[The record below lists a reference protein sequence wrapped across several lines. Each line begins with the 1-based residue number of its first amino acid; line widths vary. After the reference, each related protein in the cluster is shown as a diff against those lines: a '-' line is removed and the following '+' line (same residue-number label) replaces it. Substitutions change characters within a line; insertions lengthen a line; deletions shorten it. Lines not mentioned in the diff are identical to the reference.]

1 MKSNINEEKTLKHLK
16 DSNELLK
23 KENNKLKLENKVIS
37 SLKDTITKLQEEKM
51 DLSKKLIE
59 MESEAVLYKNSQ
71 EVNDEMLYN
80 PRRGSRLSTI
90 DQKELLQKLQPN
102 SSNLN
107 LTNKEPKKFNNE
119 LIKIENSNFSI
130 ISKKNIN
137 LLKDGLKNKNEEI
150 LLLKN
155 ELVKKDQIILELKKN
170 MENYNNIFD
179 SKYSL
184 NSSINNSKM
193 IKSYNEDSLNKKLQ
207 NKPEDYLGLLSRRFS
222 FQVNNDQK
230 QVNDSIYDENEA
242 HLLLEKN
249 IYSEIQNIL
258 EEKRNFILKT
268 LTCEN
273 FSFDILNDNNNFKNK
288 KSSESISDEIN
299 GSNIEQIL
307 ALIRQRKRKVEM
319 TKKYLE
325 EKII

>member
-1 MKSNINEEKTLKHLK
+1 MKSSINEEKTIKHLK
-16 DSNELLK
+16 ESNELLK
-23 KENNKLKLENKVIS
+23 KENTKLKLENKSIP
-37 SLKDTITKLQEEKM
+37 SLKDTISKLQEEKM
-51 DLSKKLIE
+51 ELSRKLIE
-59 MESEAVLYKNSQ
+59 MESEAVLYKDSQ
-71 EVNDEMLYN
+71 EINDEMLYN

-90 DQKELLQKLQPN
+90 EQKEILPKLQPN
-102 SSNLN
+102 SSNFN
-107 LTNKEPKKFNNE
+107 LANKEQKRFNNG

-130 ISKKNIN
+130 FSKKNMN

-155 ELVKKDQIILELKKN
+155 ELVKKEKIISDLKKN

-184 NSSINNSKM
+184 NSSINNSKV
-193 IKSYNEDSLNKKLQ
+193 KTYNEDSTNKIIQ

-222 FQVNNDQK
+222 FQVNSDTK
-230 QVNDSIYDENEA
+230 QVNESMYDENES
-242 HLLLEKN
+242 HILLEKN
-249 IYSEIQNIL
+249 IHSEIQNIL

-273 FSFDILNDNNNFKNK
+273 FSFDILNDKSNFKNK
-288 KSSESISDEIN
+288 KSSESISDELTGN
-299 GSNIEQIL
+299 NIEQIL

>member
-1 MKSNINEEKTLKHLK
+1 MKSINEEKTIKHLK
-16 DSNELLK
+16 ESNELLK
-23 KENNKLKLENKVIS
+23 KENTKLKLENKSIP
-37 SLKDTITKLQEEKM
+37 SLKDTISKLQEEKM
-51 DLSKKLIE
+51 ELSRKLIE
-59 MESEAVLYKNSQ
+59 MESEAVLYKDSQ
-71 EVNDEMLYN
+71 EINDEMLYN

-90 DQKELLQKLQPN
+90 EQKEILPKLQPN
-102 SSNLN
+102 SSNFN
-107 LTNKEPKKFNNE
+107 LANKEQKRFNND

-130 ISKKNIN
+130 FSKKNMN

-155 ELVKKDQIILELKKN
+155 ELVKKEKIISGLKKN

-184 NSSINNSKM
+184 NSSINNSKV
-193 IKSYNEDSLNKKLQ
+193 KTYNEDSTNKIIQ

-222 FQVNNDQK
+222 FQVNSDTK
-230 QVNDSIYDENEA
+230 QVNESMYDENES
-242 HLLLEKN
+242 HILLEKN
-249 IYSEIQNIL
+249 IHSEIQNIL

-273 FSFDILNDNNNFKNK
+273 FSFDILNDKSNFKNK
-288 KSSESISDEIN
+288 KSSESISDELTGN
-299 GSNIEQIL
+299 NIEQIL

>member
-1 MKSNINEEKTLKHLK
+1 MKSINEEKTIKHLK
-16 DSNELLK
+16 ESNELLK
-23 KENNKLKLENKVIS
+23 KENTKLKLENKSIP
-37 SLKDTITKLQEEKM
+37 SLKDTISKLQEEKM
-51 DLSKKLIE
+51 ELSRKLIE
-59 MESEAVLYKNSQ
+59 MESEAVLYKDSQ
-71 EVNDEMLYN
+71 EINDEMLYN

-90 DQKELLQKLQPN
+90 EQKEILPKLQPN
-102 SSNLN
+102 SSNFN
-107 LTNKEPKKFNNE
+107 LANKEQKRFNNG

-130 ISKKNIN
+130 FSKKNMN

-155 ELVKKDQIILELKKN
+155 ELVKKEKIISDLKKN

-184 NSSINNSKM
+184 NSSINNSKV
-193 IKSYNEDSLNKKLQ
+193 KTYNEDSTNKIIQ

-222 FQVNNDQK
+222 FQVNSDTK
-230 QVNDSIYDENEA
+230 QVNESMYDENES
-242 HLLLEKN
+242 HILLEKN
-249 IYSEIQNIL
+249 IHSEIQNIL

-273 FSFDILNDNNNFKNK
+273 FSFDILNDKSNFKNK
-288 KSSESISDEIN
+288 KSSESISDELTGN
-299 GSNIEQIL
+299 NIEQIL

>member
-249 IYSEIQNIL
+249 IYSGR
-258 EEKRNFILKT
+258 KKKFY
-268 LTCEN
+268 
-273 FSFDILNDNNNFKNK
+273 FKN
-288 KSSESISDEIN
+288 
-299 GSNIEQIL
+299 
-307 ALIRQRKRKVEM
+307 
-319 TKKYLE
+319 TYL
-325 EKII
+325 